1 MGVGRRVQEG
11 GMTRAII
18 PCARCGGQPKLE
30 IKQQKPCSISSD
42 GRWFRLVCCRGG
54 GRFFLTPGRALR
66 AWNGAQIGWSSC
78 KRAAKQTAG

>member
-1 MGVGRRVQEG
+1 
-11 GMTRAII
+11 MTRAII

-30 IKQQKPCSISSD
+30 IKQQAPCSISSD

-66 AWNGAQIGWSSC
+66 AWNGAQIGRSKSQPGVAR
-78 KRAAKQTAG
+78 RAA